1 MRLLAP
7 TPRARARLML
17 VFMAAGATLG
27 AVVSWLFYQLPP
39 PYQTR
44 VVLGAPEEVVP
55 LRDEVTHRKWLR
67 RDLQLICEV
76 FTDPRHEFWFG
87 RYYTGF
93 DVKELASIEADFTL
107 DPHLVILTVFGSSDV
122 ELDQAMREL
131 VFQFQS
137 QTRAKNMPFCASGTL
152 LVREMR
158 LVSFDT
164 KQVVFW
170 PDYLQ
175 ALEPVPIFL
184 GLVIGMVGFVLLM
197 DMNKHEKSRPEEI
210 PSV

>member
-7 TPRARARLML
+7 TPRARACLML
-17 VFMAAGATLG
+17 VFMATGATLG

-55 LRDEVTHRKWLR
+55 LRDEVTHRKSLR

-93 DVKELASIEADFTL
+93 NIKELASIEADFTL
-107 DPHLVILTVFGSSDV
+107 DPHLVIVTAFGSSDV
-122 ELDQAMREL
+122 ELDHGMREL
-131 VFQFQS
+131 VLRFQS
-137 QTRAKNMPFCASGTL
+137 QTRAQQEPLFVPTTMP
-152 LVREMR
+152 VREMR
-158 LVSFDT
+158 LVSFET
-164 KQVVFW
+164 KQALFW

-184 GLVIGMVGFVLLM
+184 GLVIGMVGFVLLAELM
-197 DMNKHEKSRPEEI
+197 KDKKGGAEQFPC
-210 PSV
+210 V